1 MYADMEIGLVAAI
14 EASPLRAKLAAVETL
29 PELDGDSLV
38 KQFAAQSPAV
48 FVVAGV
54 HASVQDGSI
63 TVPFGLACV
72 ARNARGHEDARR
84 GDGKTLGMYQI
95 VSSVLGLMENGR
107 AGGYVWRVTGVD
119 LMLDDK
125 LAKSGL
131 TCAVV
136 HVSTTATL
144 PDGLDEAALDDF
156 LTLRADYDIKPM
168 VATSEHD
175 KWIKDVPDYSS
186 SKPELQDQQTVQ
198 T

>member
-1 MYADMEIGLVAAI
+1 MFAEMEIGLVDAI
-14 EASPLRAKLAAVETL
+14 TASALSAKLACVETL
-29 PELDGDSLV
+29 PELDGDNLV
-38 KQFAAQSPAV
+38 QKFAAQAPAV

-72 ARNARGHEDARR
+72 ARNARGHADARR

-95 VSSVLGLMENGR
+95 VSAVLGLMESGR

-125 LAKSGL
+125 LTKAGL

-136 HVSTTATL
+136 HVSTTAQL
-144 PDGLDEAALDDF
+144 PAGLDETVLADF
-156 LTLRADYDIKPM
+156 TTMRADYDVKPQ
-168 VATSEHD
+168 VSAAEHT
-175 KWIKDVPDYSS
+175 KWVGDVPDYLT
-186 SKPELQDQQTVQ
+186 SKPELQDLQTVQ
-198 T
+198 P